1 MARRCRPDGTKGL
14 VSRLRTPVIDRRQQS
29 LVLAAALTG
38 ALTGL
43 AVTAIERIANAAMF
57 ERLLRL
63 PLWVQAG
70 APLVGLALAAASL
83 RWLAGGADNSLT
95 DEYIR
100 NFHDRHR
107 RLDLRPVLGRL
118 VASLFTLGFGGAM
131 GFEGPSIYA
140 GAAIGSGLQHRLS
153 KYFRRD
159 DLKALL
165 VAGAAG
171 GVAAIFKAPATGLL
185 FALEAPYQD
194 DVARRGLIPAL
205 VASATS
211 YLVYASIIGTKPL
224 FPLASGSTHFRY
236 QELIAALVLG
246 VLAGLGARF
255 FSAFL
260 RWSKD
265 VSHRLPL
272 APRLG
277 VVGVSLAGLVLISHH
292 VYGVSLSLGP
302 GYHTFDWVAVTNR
315 GLLLIAGLFVIRF
328 VATGL
333 TLGGG
338 GAGGLFFPLVVQGA
352 LLGRFVGGAYNGLGL
367 APAGQAATVVSLFTV
382 LGVAAFLGA
391 GYRAPLTGVMF
402 VAESTGKAVFV
413 VPALLAA
420 AVAQLLMGRSSVS
433 PVQRSLRA
441 GLLERRFAL
450 PLSSVLSTNVLTVP
464 TDCTL
469 AEFMWVHVVGTR
481 VRAVAVVDGERYLGM
496 CRLEDVSKVPRAD
509 WDDTTVA
516 EVMRTDLPTGK
527 PEWTLRDA
535 VETMEKADVDRLA
548 VTAPDGTFI
557 GVVRSSEI
565 FKLDAILDDTGG

>member
-1 MARRCRPDGTKGL
+1 MLRRG
-14 VSRLRTPVIDRRQQS
+14 VVARLRRAVIDRRQQS
-29 LVLAAALTG
+29 LIVAAAVTG
-38 ALTGL
+38 VLTGL
-43 AVTAIERIANAAMF
+43 AVAAIDQITKVGMF
-57 ERLLRL
+57 DHLLKM
-63 PLWVQAG
+63 PLWVQAA
-70 APLVGLALAAASL
+70 APLVGLILAAAAL
-83 RWLAGGADNSLT
+83 RWLAFGADNALT
-95 DEYIR
+95 DVYIA
-100 NFHDRHR
+100 NYHDQHR
-107 RLDLRPVLGRL
+107 RMDLRPVLGRL
-118 VASLFTLGFGGAM
+118 VASIFTLGFGGAM

-153 KYFRRD
+153 KYFRRA

-185 FALEAPYQD
+185 FALESPFKD
-194 DVARRGLIPAL
+194 DIARRGLIPAL
-205 VASATS
+205 IAAATS
-211 YLVYASIIGTKPL
+211 YLTYASIVGTKPL
-224 FPLASGSTHFRY
+224 FVLASGGAQFRY

-246 VLAGLGARF
+246 VLAGVGARAF
-255 FSAFL
+255 AWFL
-260 RWSKD
+260 RLAKD
-265 VSHRLPL
+265 ISHRRSLTQRL
-272 APRLG
+272 A
-277 VVGVSLAGLVLISHH
+277 VVGVALAALVLISHH
-292 VYGVSLSLGP
+292 FYGSALSIGP
-302 GYHTFDWVAVTNR
+302 GYHTFAWASVTDR

-328 VATGL
+328 LACGL

-338 GAGGLFFPLVVQGA
+338 GAGGLFFPLVVQGV

-367 APAGQAATVVSLFTV
+367 APPSHAATIVSLFTV

-391 GYRAPLTGVMF
+391 GYSAPLTGVMF

-420 AVAQLLMGRSSVS
+420 AVAVLIMGRSSVS
-433 PVQRSLRA
+433 PAQRSVRA
-441 GLLERRFAL
+441 GLLERRFTL

-469 AEFMWVHVVGTR
+469 SEFMWVHVIGTR

-496 CRLEDVSKVPRAD
+496 CRLEDVSKVPRSE
-509 WDDTTVA
+509 WDDVTVDK
-516 EVMRTDLPTGK
+516 VMRTDLPTGK

-535 VETMEKADVDRLA
+535 VEAMEAADVDRLA
-548 VTAPDGTFI
+548 VTASDNTFI